1 MFIKTIPRF
10 LSAGFTV
17 SVWCARLSLLRE
29 DDCDGVRL
37 EVLQNVGR
45 WSGYFLLSII
55 YIIF

>member
-37 EVLQNVGR
+37 EVLFLQNVGR
-45 WSGYFLLSII
+45 WSAISCLVLSI
-55 YIIF
+55 